1 MLGVQVPPE
10 EFFLKLSPIKTNIIS
25 STLDH
30 WREIFCFYQLA
41 GCYAMVLIGDLDY
54 NFVTICKITPLSLE
68 ETFMPKPKK
77 WSREETI
84 MAFNLYCKTQFGKMH
99 SRNPQIRKLAEKM
112 GRTSGSLAMK
122 LTNFASLDPALNQ
135 KGLTNISKLD
145 KQIWNEFHS
154 DWTTLALES
163 ERLLSELSTEELI
176 TKTTDDS
183 LTETPYLGSA
193 GSASNKSKLAEE
205 TITYPHE
212 ETEYETT
219 TRQRRGQ
226 SFFRN
231 VVLASYDYKCAITGC
246 PIPQLLI
253 ASHILPWATYPQ
265 HRVNPRNGI
274 CLIAHF
280 DKAFDNGL
288 ISFDNEYR
296 LILSPIIKEYLPDDY
311 LEEEIIPREGIRMK
325 LPCKFAPEKKFLEMH
340 HVK

>member
-1 MLGVQVPPE
+1 
-10 EFFLKLSPIKTNIIS
+10 LKIIG
-25 STLDH
+25 
-30 WREIFCFYQLA
+30 IA
-41 GCYAMVLIGDLDY
+41 GYFAMVLIGYLDY
-54 NFVTICKITPLSLE
+54 NFVTTCKITPLSLE
-68 ETFMPKPKK
+68 ETFMLKPQK

-99 SRNPQIRKLAEKM
+99 SRNPNIRKLAEKM
-112 GRTSGSLAMK
+112 GRTPGSVAMK

-145 KQIWNEFHS
+145 KQIWDEFHS

-163 ERLLSELSTEELI
+163 EILLGELSTEELI
-176 TKTTDDS
+176 TKTDDDS
-183 LTETPYLGSA
+183 PTEIQHSV
-193 GSASNKSKLAEE
+193 SASSTTDKTKLAEE
-205 TITYPHE
+205 TLTYPYE
-212 ETEYETT
+212 ITEYETT
-219 TRQRRGQ
+219 IRQRRGQ

-231 VVLASYDYKCAITGC
+231 AVLASYEYKCAITGC

-253 ASHILPWATYPQ
+253 ASHILPWATYPL

-288 ISFDNEYR
+288 ISFDNEFR

-311 LEEEIIPREGIRMK
+311 LEEEIIPREGTRMR
-325 LPCKFAPEKKFLEMH
+325 LPCKFTPEKKFLEMH
-340 HVK
+340 HIK